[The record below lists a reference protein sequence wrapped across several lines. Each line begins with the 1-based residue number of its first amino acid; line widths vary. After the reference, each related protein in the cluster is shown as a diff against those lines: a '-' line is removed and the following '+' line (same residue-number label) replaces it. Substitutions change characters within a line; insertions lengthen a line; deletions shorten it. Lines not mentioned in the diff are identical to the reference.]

1 MGEDREPPNASNSA
15 PPALDPGRAL
25 PNPHPMAPNP
35 LPARPVDEGTAVLRP
50 FAPGEAPPA
59 VRGPAP
65 AFPAEG
71 VLARQIE
78 PRRAAPLEVG
88 LLLSRRPACRLVLG
102 HRERQAAIAA
112 DGEEGDN
119 TVALLRLH
127 LRAEVP
133 ELRFWRYGDSSPEI
147 VWLCAFERG
156 AEELVARLR
165 LEHPT
170 AFLMVSARRLDSA
183 SAQELKALGADAV
196 YSLGDLGG
204 RRLRDRLLAGLAH
217 KRAGL
222 KA

>member
-1 MGEDREPPNASNSA
+1 M
-15 PPALDPGRAL
+15 AL
-25 PNPHPMAPNP
+25 NP
-35 LPARPVDEGTAVLRP
+35 LPARPAEERAGVIRP
-50 FAPGEAPPA
+50 FQPKGTGPA
-59 VRGPAP
+59 ALGPAP

-71 VLARQIE
+71 VLARQLE

-102 HRERQAAIAA
+102 HRERQAAIAV

-133 ELRFWRYGDSSPEI
+133 ELRFWRHGDASPEI
-147 VWLCAFERG
+147 VWLCAFESG

-165 LEHPT
+165 QDHPA
-170 AFLMVSARRLDSA
+170 AFLMVSARRLDGA
-183 SAQELKALGADAV
+183 SAQHLKALGADAV
-196 YSLGDLGG
+196 YTLGDLGG